1 MAKMVM
7 GTQKIGGPGS
17 VSCDGKQRSSECCGQ
32 RRATDA
38 FGNESRNRKSRVRRD
53 ACLVKADKEGA
64 VEGARPALTSTM
76 AAAAATEKT
85 KKRKQRR
92 RIEG

>member
-1 MAKMVM
+1 MVKMAV
-7 GTQKIGGPGS
+7 GTQEIGGPGS
-17 VSCDGKQRSSECCGQ
+17 VSYDGKQLSSECCGQ

-38 FGNESRNRKSRVRRD
+38 FVSESRNRNSRVRRD
-53 ACLVKADKEGA
+53 AGLVMSDKEGA

-76 AAAAATEKT
+76 ATATEKA
-85 KKRKQRR
+85 KKREQRR